1 MPTDFIVLRLVQLF
15 VYYFLDIPYLF
26 AISNVTEQIESTGAK
41 REDPVLGLDA
51 WKVKQEQVIYGLPA
65 IDNQSLYFL
74 PIPVD
79 MDGPWVDVEL
89 RG

>member
-1 MPTDFIVLRLVQLF
+1 M
-15 VYYFLDIPYLF
+15 
-26 AISNVTEQIESTGAK
+26 
-41 REDPVLGLDA
+41 
-51 WKVKQEQVIYGLPA
+51 KQEQAIYGLPA

-89 RG
+89 QDSEELVLSCQWNIDFM

>member
-1 MPTDFIVLRLVQLF
+1 
-15 VYYFLDIPYLF
+15 
-26 AISNVTEQIESTGAK
+26 
-41 REDPVLGLDA
+41 LDA
-51 WKVKQEQVIYGLPA
+51 WKVKQEQAIYGLPA

-89 RG
+89 QDSEELVLSCQWNIDFM

>member
-1 MPTDFIVLRLVQLF
+1 MSRL
-15 VYYFLDIPYLF
+15 PYLF
-26 AISNVTEQIESTGAK
+26 AIGNVVEQIKNTGAQM
-41 REDPVLGLDA
+41 EDPVLGLDV

-79 MDGPWVDVEL
+79 MDWPWVDIEL
-89 RG
+89 QDSEELILLCQWNIDFM